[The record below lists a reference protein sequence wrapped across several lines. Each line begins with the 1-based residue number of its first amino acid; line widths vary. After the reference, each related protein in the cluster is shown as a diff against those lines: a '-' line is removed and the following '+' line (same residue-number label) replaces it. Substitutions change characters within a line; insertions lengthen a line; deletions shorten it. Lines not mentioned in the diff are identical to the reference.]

1 MRKSFVNRHTS
12 FTMLFGLLL
21 LLVLAACGT
30 NTTTGSPASSATTPA
45 NATATKAVAPTSTTS
60 AQEAALIPMMKLV
73 GQPTA
78 KIVSGHHTFEVVG
91 QIKNGDAKQ
100 HDIYVQVTLLDASG
114 AIVGSTAF
122 FNVDNVPGNGTA
134 SFTIQGTTIQ
144 PTWTAIQVKVV
155 GVTENIG
162 TSGGD

>member
-1 MRKSFVNRHTS
+1 MRMPFVNRHTS

-21 LLVLAACGT
+21 LLVLAACGS
-30 NTTTGSPASSATTPA
+30 NTSTGSPASST
-45 NATATKAVAPTSTTS
+45 NATATKAVAPTSTTK
-60 AQEAALIPMMKLV
+60 AQEEALMPMMTLV
-73 GQPTA
+73 GRPTA

-91 QIKNGDAKQ
+91 QIKNGDSKR
-100 HDIYVQVTLLDASG
+100 HDIYVQATLLDASG
-114 AIVGSTAF
+114 SIVGSTAF
-122 FNVDNVPGNGTA
+122 FNVDDVPGNGTG

-144 PTWTAIQVKVV
+144 PTWTTIQVKVV